1 MLADKLILGTANL
14 TTGYGIANPRFMSR
28 EKAKELLITAQ
39 KLGVKSF
46 DTASAYGASEEFL
59 GDCLPKNSAIKIDSK
74 ISVSTGITAE
84 YVLTLIESSISK
96 VKQENL
102 NRVYVHNSEMLLEKE
117 GPEILSGL
125 REAKA
130 RGLINSFGASVYD
143 ENLLLRIYAKFNDIS
158 TFQVPENICDRRLY
172 MSKEILNLNMHGI
185 DFVVRSIFLQG
196 LLLMKSENIPI
207 RMAKFRPSI
216 EQFIKEVNQVGLSRL
231 DCCVAYA
238 DSIPWADSILVGAYS
253 SEQLTEICKSN
264 SELEENWQD
273 KIGTFS
279 GEIIDPRLW

>member
-1 MLADKLILGTANL
+1 MLTDKLILGTANL
-14 TTGYGIANPRFMSR
+14 TTSYGIANPTAMSS
-28 EKAKELLITAQ
+28 EKARELLITAQ
-39 KLGVKSF
+39 KLGVKNF
-46 DTASAYGASEEFL
+46 DTAAAYGASEEFL
-59 GDCLPKNSAIKIDSK
+59 GAYLPKNSDTKIDSK
-74 ISVSTGITAE
+74 ISVTKGITAK
-84 YVLTLIESSISK
+84 YVLTFIERSISK
-96 VKQENL
+96 VNQENL

-130 RGLINSFGASVYD
+130 RGLINSFGASVYN
-143 ENLLLRIYAKFNDIS
+143 ENLLLRIYEKFNDVS

-172 MSKEILNLNMHGI
+172 FSKEIQNLNRHGI

-207 RMAKFRPSI
+207 RMAKFRPMI
-216 EQFIKEVNQVGLSRL
+216 EQFTTEVKEVGLSRL

-238 DSIPWADSILVGAYS
+238 NSIPWANSILVGAYS
-253 SEQLTEICKSN
+253 SGQLTEICKSN
-264 SELEENWQD
+264 LNLEENWQD

-279 GEIIDPRLW
+279 GEVIDPRSW

>member
-14 TTGYGIANPRFMSR
+14 TTGYGIANPTAMSR
-28 EKAKELLITAQ
+28 EKARELLITAQ
-39 KLGVKSF
+39 NLGVKNF

-59 GDCLPKNSAIKIDSK
+59 GDYLPKNSAIKIDSK
-74 ISVSTGITAE
+74 ISVTTGITAE
-84 YVLTLIESSISK
+84 YVLTFIESSISK
-96 VKQENL
+96 VKQESL

-143 ENLLLRIYAKFNDIS
+143 ENLLLRIYEKFNDIS

-172 MSKEILNLNMHGI
+172 ISKEIQNLNWHGI

-216 EQFIKEVNQVGLSRL
+216 EQFIMEVNQVGLSRL

-264 SELEENWQD
+264 SKLEKNWQD

-279 GEIIDPRLW
+279 GEIIDPRSW